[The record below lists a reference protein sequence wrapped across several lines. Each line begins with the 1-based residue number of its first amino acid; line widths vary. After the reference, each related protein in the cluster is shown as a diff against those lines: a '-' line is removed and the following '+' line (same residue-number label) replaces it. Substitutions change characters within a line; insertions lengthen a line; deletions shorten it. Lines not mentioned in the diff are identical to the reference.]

1 MNGIAPENQLNPR
14 LCVLDVPRVHK
25 DHGKEWNKW
34 YQSIERVESC
44 YTWLVSKGTTTTTT
58 WLSFRGTLSSDVIPP
73 QFAYRV
79 CYSMFEY
86 VASKI
91 DMLLVKI
98 CQTEALLIMNSY
110 WLIKDLIS
118 SDDMVINDGRHGTDF
133 ERMQRLNGRSTR
145 IVRFS

>member
-1 MNGIAPENQLNPR
+1 
-14 LCVLDVPRVHK
+14 
-25 DHGKEWNKW
+25 
-34 YQSIERVESC
+34 
-44 YTWLVSKGTTTTTT
+44 
-58 WLSFRGTLSSDVIPP
+58 
-73 QFAYRV
+73 
-79 CYSMFEY
+79 MFEY